1 MNENN
6 PHHSETFSAEPV
18 LGFTR
23 IYNIEDF
30 VRCDSDVIH
39 ASEFHWS
46 LWEWLF
52 ILVTCGHI
60 SFPRL
65 SMNFIAASIS
75 LVYGRYLWEV
85 NLGRNFDQSM
95 WPLLVKLCASRKV
108 CILRW
113 FYHSLSFTF
122 LMRTLIFLLLTCL
135 VRNSRIDAH
144 PYPLFSSSIRRVF
157 LACTLTKQV
166 LLHRSMRG

>member
-52 ILVTCGHI
+52 ILVTCGRI

-65 SMNFIAASIS
+65 SMNFIATNIS
-75 LVYGRYLWEV
+75 LVYGRYLW
-85 NLGRNFDQSM
+85 
-95 WPLLVKLCASRKV
+95 VKPRSKFWSVYVATSGEALCKSKGLHFEM
-108 CILRW
+108 I
-113 FYHSLSFTF
+113 LSFTF
-122 LMRTLIFLLLTCL
+122 FYIFNANINIFTSHL
-135 VRNSRIDAH
+135 
-144 PYPLFSSSIRRVF
+144 SSSKLPNWCSSIPV
-157 LACTLTKQV
+157 V
-166 LLHRSMRG
+166 LFVYSESFPRMYSH